1 MAKPVKVWF
10 TGVLPMANGSPLS
23 RVQSLTMDP
32 DLNFTELY
40 ELGNSSII
48 EYDRDTPSVTTTINT
63 NDYASMTNLRK
74 LTNIL
79 TGDITPSALDG
90 KSVSITALV
99 EQDSVLKRSICT
111 VNAYLSS
118 IAWNYDVGGLATE
131 NFTLSSSNKSIYT
144 QAYRQLIVVPVS
156 WQGSGI
162 DNPKASVAASGY
174 ITSGTGILV
183 SGSDDKYT
191 WDDGTNDSYKMTSY
205 TPLYVWND
213 TWKSSE
219 ITDALVQVDTTQDSL
234 VIWSGTNTLDSGAR
248 IFCVAYRD
256 TPLIDIEDSTHG
268 YDTESGIAAVRKG
281 QVLVEIS
288 PSGHAADIYEQ
299 WFRIQSVSV
308 DVDLTRT
315 AMDELGNYYP
325 FYEAMPDPIVT
336 SVNVT
341 MLESDAEAFYQAAGL
356 AWSEGDAN
364 KKEVDIDDF
373 VKRAA
378 IRISVYTNKDRLPG
392 QLGKTILLDELQVTA
407 ESFSIDVSDN
417 ARQTLALTTS
427 QLTVTGAN
435 LV

>member
-10 TGVLPMANGSPLS
+10 TGVLPMVNGSPLS
-23 RVQSLTMDP
+23 RVQSFTMDP

-63 NDYASMTNLRK
+63 NDYASMMNLRK

-156 WQGSGI
+156 WKGTE
-162 DNPKASVAASGY
+162 ATAASGW
-174 ITSGTGILV
+174 ITSGTGILT
-183 SGSDDKYT
+183 SGSSDKYT
-191 WDDGTNDSYKMTSY
+191 WDAGSNSSYKVSGY

-219 ITDALVQVDTTQDSL
+219 ITDAFVQVDATQDTL

-248 IFCVAYRD
+248 IFCVAYKN
-256 TPLIDIEDSTHG
+256 TPLTDIEDSTNG

-288 PSGHAADIYEQ
+288 PSGHTADVYEQ
-299 WFRIQSVSV
+299 WFRIQSASV

-315 AMDELGNYYP
+315 PMDELGNYYP

-341 MLESDAEAFYQAAGL
+341 MLESDVEAFYQAAGL
-356 AWSEGDAN
+356 TWTESDVN
-364 KKEVDIDDF
+364 KKEIGIDDF
-373 VKRAA
+373 AKRAA
-378 IRISVYTNKDRLPG
+378 IRIKVYTNKDRLPS
-392 QLGKTILLDELQVTA
+392 QLGKTLLLDELQVTS
-407 ESFSIDVSDN
+407 ESFSIDISDN

-427 QLTVTGAN
+427 QLTITGAD
-435 LV
+435 LS